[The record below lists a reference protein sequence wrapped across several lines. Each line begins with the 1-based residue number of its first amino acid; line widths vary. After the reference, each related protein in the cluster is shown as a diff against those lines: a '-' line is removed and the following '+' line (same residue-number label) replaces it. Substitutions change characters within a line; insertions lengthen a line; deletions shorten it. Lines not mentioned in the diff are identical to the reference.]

1 MNMSAGDLLIGRNAT
16 TTGSHYIGGDL
27 TVAGNY
33 LLTGGANMNSATVTD
48 TLALGGYQKF
58 TETGD
63 NYVYFDNAFD
73 NYLKWN
79 DASDQF
85 EFANGLTFTNAT
97 ATDSFYA
104 NNIFITNGGN
114 FNSVTT
120 TDTAYIGGKL
130 QVAGAPTSTI
140 ASSLAIDTNTF
151 VVNANEARVGIVTL
165 HPQQALDVT
174 GNAQVSGRLAVGT
187 TDNSLYTLNVLGNSY
202 LSGSATTTGSFYI
215 AGSASTTQLF
225 VQGTGH
231 IGGNTTL
238 DGTLTLLGA
247 ADLNSTLDVA
257 GAVVLAASAVLT
269 NVRGNLSADEAAI
282 FDSTLTVVSTSDFQ
296 GAISDSNSD
305 LNINDNLIVSGNAT
319 TTGYLVIGTTQ
330 PTMNMAA
337 GDLLIGRNATT
348 TGSHYIGGDL
358 TVAGNYLLAG
368 GMNMNSATITDT
380 LALGGYQQFTET
392 GDNYIYF
399 DNAFDNYLRWH
410 DANDQ
415 FELSNGLLITS
426 ATTSD
431 SFYASGALFVSG
443 VSTSTIASSLTVD
456 TNTLVV
462 NANEGRVGIVTLNPQ
477 QALDV
482 TGNAQVSGRLAVGAT
497 DNSLYALNVSGN
509 SYLSGNATTT
519 GSYYIAGAASTTQL
533 FVQGS
538 GHIGGNATLDGTLT
552 LLGAA
557 DLNSTLTVVSTSD
570 FQGNV
575 ADSLG
580 DFTIAD
586 NLVVTGNATTSGY
599 LVIGTTQPTMNM
611 SAGDLLIGRNA
622 TTTGSH
628 YIGGDLTVA
637 GNYLLTGGMNMN
649 SATVTDTLA
658 IGGYQQFTE
667 TGNNYIYF

>member
-1 MNMSAGDLLIGRNAT
+1 
-16 TTGSHYIGGDL
+16 
-27 TVAGNY
+27 
-33 LLTGGANMNSATVTD
+33 MNSATATE
-48 TLALGGYQKF
+48 TLAIGGYQKF

-104 NNIFITNGGN
+104 SNIFITNGGN
-114 FNSVTT
+114 FNAVTT
-120 TDTAYIGGKL
+120 TDTAYIGGQL

-140 ASSLAIDTNTF
+140 ASSLAIDTNTL

-215 AGSASTTQLF
+215 AGTASTTQLF

-231 IGGNTTL
+231 IGGNT
-238 DGTLTLLGA
+238 
-247 ADLNSTLDVA
+247 
-257 GAVVLAASAVLT
+257 
-269 NVRGNLSADEAAI
+269 
-282 FDSTLTVVSTSDFQ
+282 
-296 GAISDSNSD
+296 
-305 LNINDNLIVSGNAT
+305 
-319 TTGYLVIGTTQ
+319 
-330 PTMNMAA
+330 
-337 GDLLIGRNATT
+337 
-348 TGSHYIGGDL
+348 
-358 TVAGNYLLAG
+358 
-368 GMNMNSATITDT
+368 
-380 LALGGYQQFTET
+380 
-392 GDNYIYF
+392 
-399 DNAFDNYLRWH
+399 
-410 DANDQ
+410 
-415 FELSNGLLITS
+415 
-426 ATTSD
+426 
-431 SFYASGALFVSG
+431 
-443 VSTSTIASSLTVD
+443 
-456 TNTLVV
+456 
-462 NANEGRVGIVTLNPQ
+462 
-477 QALDV
+477 
-482 TGNAQVSGRLAVGAT
+482 
-497 DNSLYALNVSGN
+497 
-509 SYLSGNATTT
+509 
-519 GSYYIAGAASTTQL
+519 
-533 FVQGS
+533 
-538 GHIGGNATLDGTLT
+538 TLDGTLT

-611 SAGDLLIGRNA
+611 AAGDLLIGRNA

-628 YIGGDLTVA
+628 YIGGDLTVIGGVSLPSGVLQAADIALAENNVLVGNGSGYAAA
-637 GNYLLTGGMNMN
+637 GTDLPTATTIGSAYIYRVGGTDVADADVVDALTISGGTINN
-649 SATVTDTLA
+649 TPIGQSSTALAKFSSATTTGSFYFPSGVIQENGNVGIGTNAPGSKLEVVGALTLSGA
-658 IGGYQQFTE
+658 VSAATAKV
-667 TGNNYIYF
+667 N